1 MDRSVK
7 FSFALALTAVCGIA
21 AGFGLAPIEAQ
32 QVIRSG
38 VDLVSLNVTVTNG
51 ESFVAGLKQDKF
63 QVFEDGASQEITF
76 FSAERQPVALSILI
90 DSSTSMEEKLTVAQE
105 AAIGFVRRLG
115 PKDVAQVIDFDSEQ
129 RVVQT
134 FTNDH
139 VALEKAIRSTASGG
153 STKLYNAMYVALVEL
168 KKVKAQSLDEVRR
181 QAIVVL
187 SDGEDTA
194 SAVDYEYVL
203 DAAKRSEV
211 LIYCIGLKSRTD
223 SPTKGFKEADFVLR
237 TLSQETGGRVFF
249 VELLPQLATVY
260 QTIAD
265 ELVSQYTIGYT
276 SRNPKRDG
284 AWRTVRVIVDSTDAV
299 ARTKPGYYAA
309 SIK

>member
-1 MDRSVK
+1 MKRI
-7 FSFALALTAVCGIA
+7 ALALTLVVAAGTALGFASIA
-21 AGFGLAPIEAQ
+21 ATAQ
-32 QVIRSG
+32 QVLRSG
-38 VDLVSLNVTVTNG
+38 VDLVSLNVTVTSG
-51 ESFVAGLKQDKF
+51 ESFVSGLKKERF
-63 QVFEDGASQEITF
+63 QIFEDGASQEITF

-90 DSSTSMEEKLTVAQE
+90 DSSTSMEQKLIVAQE
-105 AAIGFVRRLG
+105 AAIGFVKRLG

-139 VALEKAIRSTASGG
+139 VALEKAIRTIAPGG
-153 STKLYNAMYVALVEL
+153 STKLYNALYVALVEL

-194 SAVDYEYVL
+194 SAVDYDYVL

-249 VELLPQLATVY
+249 VELLPQLTSVY

-265 ELVSQYTIGYT
+265 ELVSQYTIGYS

-284 AWRTVRVIVDSTDAV
+284 AWRTVRVIVDSPDAV

-309 SIK
+309 VVK

>member
-1 MDRSVK
+1 MTRVV
-7 FSFALALTAVCGIA
+7 LALTLAA
-21 AGFGLAPIEAQ
+21 AGAAAVTAQ

-38 VDLVSLNVTVTNG
+38 VDLVSLNVTVTSG
-51 ESFVAGLKQDKF
+51 ESFLSGLAQDKF
-63 QVFEDGASQEITF
+63 AVYEDGAKQDISF
-76 FSAERQPVALSILI
+76 FSAERQPIALSILI
-90 DSSTSMEEKLTVAQE
+90 DSSTSMDQKLSVAQE
-105 AAIGFVRRLG
+105 AATGFVKRLG
-115 PKDVAQVIDFDSEQ
+115 DKDVAQVIDFDGEQ
-129 RVVQT
+129 RVLQT

-139 VALEKAIRSTASGG
+139 AALEKAIRSTTVGG
-153 STKLYNAMYVALVEL
+153 STKLYNALYVAMVEL
-168 KKVKAQSLDEVRR
+168 KKVKAQSADEVRR
-181 QAIVVL
+181 QAIIVL

-249 VELLPQLATVY
+249 VDLLPQLANVY

-265 ELVSQYTIGYT
+265 ELVSQYTIGY
-276 SRNPKRDG
+276 SSKNPKRDG
-284 AWRTVRVIVDSTDAV
+284 AWRTVRVIVDAPDAA
-299 ARTKPGYYAA
+299 ARTKPGYYAPT
-309 SIK
+309 IK

>member
-1 MDRSVK
+1 MDQK
-7 FSFALALTAVCGIA
+7 
-21 AGFGLAPIEAQ
+21 
-32 QVIRSG
+32 
-38 VDLVSLNVTVTNG
+38 
-51 ESFVAGLKQDKF
+51 
-63 QVFEDGASQEITF
+63 
-76 FSAERQPVALSILI
+76 LS
-90 DSSTSMEEKLTVAQE
+90 VAQE
-105 AAIGFVRRLG
+105 AAIGFVKRLG
-115 PKDVAQVIDFDSEQ
+115 EKDVAQVIDFDSEQ

-139 VALEKAIRSTASGG
+139 AALEKAIRSTTAGG
-153 STKLYNAMYVALVEL
+153 STKLYNALYVALVEL

-194 SAVDYEYVL
+194 SAVDYDYVL

-211 LIYCIGLKSRTD
+211 LIYCIGLKSKTD

-249 VELLPQLATVY
+249 VELLPQLAAVY

-276 SRNPKRDG
+276 SKNPKRDG
-284 AWRTVRVIVDSTDAV
+284 AWRTVRVMVDAPDAV
-299 ARTKPGYYAA
+299 ARTKPGYYAPT
-309 SIK
+309 IK

>member
-1 MDRSVK
+1 MKRV
-7 FSFALALTAVCGIA
+7 LVALTFATALGAAIRFMPIA
-21 AGFGLAPIEAQ
+21 AAQ

-38 VDLVSLNVTVTNG
+38 VDLVSLNVTVTSG
-51 ESFVAGLKQDKF
+51 ESFVSGLKQDKF
-63 QVFEDGASQEITF
+63 QVFEDGAAQEISF
-76 FSAERQPVALSILI
+76 FSADRQPIALSILI
-90 DSSTSMEEKLTVAQE
+90 DSSTSMDQKLTVAQE
-105 AAIGFVRRLG
+105 AAIGFVKRLG
-115 PKDVAQVIDFDSEQ
+115 EKDVAQIIDFDSEQ
-129 RVVQT
+129 RVLQT
-134 FTNDH
+134 FTSDH
-139 VALEKAIRSTASGG
+139 AALEKAIRSTTAGG
-153 STKLYNAMYVALVEL
+153 STKLYNALYVALVEL
-168 KKVKAQSLDEVRR
+168 KKVKAQSVDEVRR

-194 SAVDYEYVL
+194 SAVDYDYVL

-249 VELLPQLATVY
+249 VELLPQLAAVY

-265 ELVSQYTIGYT
+265 ELVSQYTIGY
-276 SRNPKRDG
+276 SSKNPKRDG
-284 AWRTVRVIVDSTDAV
+284 AWRTVRVIVDAPDAV

-309 SIK
+309 SVK

>member
-1 MDRSVK
+1 MKRA
-7 FSFALALTAVCGIA
+7 ALALTFVTLVAGVVAVR
-21 AGFGLAPIEAQ
+21 FAPIAAQ

-51 ESFVAGLKQDKF
+51 DLFVSGLKQDKF
-63 QVFEDGASQEITF
+63 QVFEDGAAQEVTF

-90 DSSTSMEEKLTVAQE
+90 DSSTSMDQKLTVAQE
-105 AAIGFVRRLG
+105 AAIGFVKRLG
-115 PKDVAQVIDFDSEQ
+115 SKDVAQIIDFDSEQ
-129 RVVQT
+129 RIVQS

-139 VALEKAIRSTASGG
+139 AALEKAIRTTASGG
-153 STKLYNAMYVALVEL
+153 STKLYNALYVALVEL
-168 KKVKAQSLDEVRR
+168 KRSKAQSLDEVRR

-211 LIYCIGLKSRTD
+211 IIYCIGLKSRTD

-249 VELLPQLATVY
+249 VELLPQLAAVY

-265 ELVSQYTIGYT
+265 ELVSQYTIGYS

-284 AWRTVRVIVDSTDAV
+284 AWRTVRVVVDSPDAV

-309 SIK
+309 SVK